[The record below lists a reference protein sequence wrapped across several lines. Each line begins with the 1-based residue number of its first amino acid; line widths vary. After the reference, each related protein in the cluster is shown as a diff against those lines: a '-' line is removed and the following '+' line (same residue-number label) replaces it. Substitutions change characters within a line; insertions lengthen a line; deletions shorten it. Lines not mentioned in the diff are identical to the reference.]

1 MNFTGI
7 MTKSKNG
14 NVARSIADLAT
25 NTLPVV
31 VIQSVFPLLPL
42 GRYQTRDSNA
52 IFIFT
57 TIDLSRNVPIVK
69 YGVSLVTI
77 IFLDF
82 VSVNSVKAMQ
92 RKLKCGRTLN

>member
-14 NVARSIADLAT
+14 KVARSITDLAT

-57 TIDLSRNVPIVK
+57 TISRNVPIVK
-69 YGVSLVTI
+69 YGGSLVTI
-77 IFLDF
+77 LFLDF

>member
-1 MNFTGI
+1 MNFTELIRKSTNGMVTRGI
-7 MTKSKNG
+7 TH
-14 NVARSIADLAT
+14 LAT

-57 TIDLSRNVPIVK
+57 TTSRNVPIVK
-69 YGVSLVTI
+69 YGGSLVTI
-77 IFLDF
+77 LFLDF

-92 RKLKCGRTLN
+92 GKLKCQ